1 MTQPP
6 FGNRFAPLGAD
17 DKAEDEDDEMHS
29 DPGIASNTLSRR
41 PGREKR
47 KKSTKPRST
56 STSSEEFDEA
66 LQSMREIDDVGGWE
80 KTEISDSALEDNT
93 DMLPESSRRGTMTND
108 HFLQTAFR
116 TAAKSITATALE
128 LPRGP
133 HGRGGGFIKKSPNI
147 DTLGPRSPVRLPQQ
161 GPVQPI
167 LPTHTLPEQTES
179 KTMFNFQAQLTFG
192 LQPHREVNVAI
203 LFSRF
208 LANAIKSVPDFSL
221 LPYNDEKGQQVTAT
235 TQLPDNNSDFYA
247 TESYNMAI

>member
-1 MTQPP
+1 
-6 FGNRFAPLGAD
+6 
-17 DKAEDEDDEMHS
+17 
-29 DPGIASNTLSRR
+29 
-41 PGREKR
+41 
-47 KKSTKPRST
+47 
-56 STSSEEFDEA
+56 
-66 LQSMREIDDVGGWE
+66 
-80 KTEISDSALEDNT
+80 
-93 DMLPESSRRGTMTND
+93 MTND

-147 DTLGPRSPVRLPQQ
+147 DTLGPRSPVRLPQP

-179 KTMFNFQAQLTFG
+179 KTMFNYQAQLTFG

-221 LPYNDEKGQQVTAT
+221 LPYDDEKGQQVTAT